1 MEANISANEINN
13 PQGQQEN
20 TLKENTITA
29 SKKLNFNQHV
39 RLMISKLKVGTKGS
53 MMNIIK

>member
-1 MEANISANEINN
+1 MPGWKNCKELIFLEANISANEINN

-29 SKKLNFNQHV
+29 PRN
-39 RLMISKLKVGTKGS
+39 
-53 MMNIIK
+53 